1 MFEYQLKETS
11 RSKHLKFYLCFI
23 MKYNLGLLDYW
34 RTLTL
39 KTNSSL
45 KKVIKILK
53 TGIELIQ
60 SKQQKYINHANIFI
74 FTFDKM

>member
-1 MFEYQLKETS
+1 
-11 RSKHLKFYLCFI
+11 

-53 TGIELIQ
+53 TDIELIQ

-74 FTFDKM
+74 FTFGKM